1 MDSKITYPTFEEV
14 KGYFDSYPNEQ
25 TIYFTS
31 DGQAFMQKNV
41 NDAKNHQRRLDPAK
55 ELLSI
60 SRKEYNK
67 VAGIYTPDASNEDD
81 DLDEDNDL
89 DKDEDQGNTLD
100 DQSGQSSTDE
110 EAEGKNNGKEITV
123 EVGFSPLDSEGG
135 TTSEVV
141 STEAPASETISTDA
155 PVSETVST
163 EAPTS
168 EAISTEAPKTKK
180 AVSKAETAMK
190 EKTTKSGNAKK

>member
-1 MDSKITYPTFEEV
+1 MDSKIAYPTFEEV

-110 EAEGKNNGKEITV
+110 EAEGKTSSKEITV
-123 EVGFSPLDSEGG
+123 EVGFSPDSEGAS
-135 TTSEVV
+135 TSEVV
-141 STEAPASETISTDA
+141 STEAPASETISTEA
-155 PVSETVST
+155 PVSEVV
-163 EAPTS
+163 
-168 EAISTEAPKTKK
+168 STEAPKTKK
-180 AVSKAETAMK
+180 AVSKAEAAMND
-190 EKTTKSGNAKK
+190 KTKKSGNAKK